1 MNDWTMVD
9 EGWGRRSVEFATL
22 SEPSNCRE
30 YVALHQL
37 LGVTKGDHLVDI
49 ACGAG
54 LAVELAALRGA
65 ECAGIDASERLIN
78 IARDRSPG
86 ADLRVGDMHALP
98 WNDCDDL
105 GVLLLA
111 V

>member
-1 MNDWTMVD
+1 MGATV
-9 EGWGRRSVEFATL
+9 VEFATL
-22 SEPSNCRE
+22 SEPANCRE

-37 LGVTKGDHLVDI
+37 LGVTKSDRLLDI

-78 IARDRSPG
+78 IARDRSPTRIFALEICTHFRG
-86 ADLRVGDMHALP
+86 AKIP
-98 WNDCDDL
+98 ST
-105 GVLLLA
+105 
-111 V
+111 